1 MKPTY
6 FPTPADF
13 RAWLTENHSR
23 HTELFVGFHKK
34 DSGKPSITYH
44 QALDEALCFGWID
57 GVRKSVNSTSYT
69 VRFTPRKSKS
79 YWSKINTKRANE
91 LIEQGLMQPPGTK
104 VFAARD
110 QATTKRYSFE
120 RENATFPAAYAKQFQ
135 ANAKAWAFFQ
145 SQPPYYKRIC
155 TFWVVSAKQAPTRQ
169 RRFETLVATS
179 AQSRRLPQ
187 FLSKKKTQCG

>member
-13 RAWLTENHSR
+13 RTWLTENHAH

-34 DSGKPSITYH
+34 ASNKPSITYPEAVD
-44 QALDEALCFGWID
+44 QALCFGWID
-57 GVRKSVNSTSYT
+57 GVRKSVSSTSYI
-69 VRFTPRKSKS
+69 VRFTPRKPKS

-91 LIEQGLMQPPGTK
+91 LIQQGLMQPPGAK

-120 RENATFPAAYAKQFQ
+120 REAAQLTPAYAKQFRS
-135 ANAKAWAFFQ
+135 NAKAWTFFR
-145 SQPPYYKRIC
+145 SQAPYYQRVA
-155 TFWVVSAKQAPTRQ
+155 TFWVVSAKQEATRQ
-169 RRFETLVATS
+169 RRLQTLIATS
-179 AQSRRLPQ
+179 AQSRRLDQ
-187 FLSKKKTQCG
+187 FLSKKKS